1 MHLSGT
7 ILGVNNILEDSP
19 GMLNSNAHEYPI
31 IMLKPDDS
39 LEFEELL
46 PANEYSIYIDNR
58 KIV

>member
-1 MHLSGT
+1 MPLSGT
-7 ILGVNNILEDSP
+7 ILGVNNVLEDSP

-46 PANEYSIYIDNR
+46 PANEYSDFIDSW
-58 KIV
+58 